1 MPQCR
6 TCQPFGSPYLEIQSN
21 NVPSRANS
29 LAEGETGEFLP
40 HAPTLRRLFGILKLT
55 GKFEKLLR
63 LLGFSDA

>member
-1 MPQCR
+1 M
-6 TCQPFGSPYLEIQSN
+6 I
-21 NVPSRANS
+21 PSRANS